1 MEKILVYFAI
11 KYEGDWDKIYQ
22 AINKKEKVDTKEME
36 EVLSTIDCEYIT
48 LINEKYPSRLKHI
61 YKPPF
66 VLFYKGNVDLLN
78 SFKKTIGVV
87 GSRKCSKYG
96 CFATEKLVKE
106 LTKENVIIV
115 SGLAS
120 GVDSIAH
127 NSCLLE
133 KGDTIAVVGNGINIF
148 YPLENKKLQE
158 DIANS
163 GLIVSEYPPGVGAI
177 KENFPKRN
185 RIIAGLSDGILVSEA
200 KYKSGSMIT
209 VTRGLELGK
218 EIFCVPDSIYN
229 ESGCNKLIKEGAK
242 LVECAN
248 DILVEL

>member
-22 AINKKEKVDTKEME
+22 AINKKEKVDVKEME
-36 EVLSTIDCEYIT
+36 EVVSSLDCEYIT

-66 VLFYKGNVDLLN
+66 VLFYKGNIDLIN
-78 SFKKTIGVV
+78 SPKKTIGVV

-96 CFATEKLVKE
+96 CFVTEKLVKE

-127 NSCLLE
+127 SSCLLGS
-133 KGDTIAVVGNGINIF
+133 GDTIAVLGNGVNIF
-148 YPLENKKLQE
+148 YPSENQELQE
-158 DIANS
+158 EIANK
-163 GLIVSEYPPGVGAI
+163 GLLVSEYPPGISAE

-200 KYKSGSMIT
+200 KYRSGSMIT

-218 EIFCVPDSIYN
+218 EIFCVPDCICN

-248 DILVEL
+248 DILIEL